1 MGKNKMKVISTRH
14 AGVDRLK
21 GLVHGPAGAGK
32 TYLASTTGNHRSTLV
47 LSAEAG
53 LLSLRQFDIK
63 AIEIDSFAAL
73 RDTFA
78 WIRAGAPLG
87 GDPESEDTFQW
98 IVLDSISEIAE
109 NCLEDMKKKY
119 PDGRQAYGEMGNM
132 MVQLIKSFRDLPYHV
147 VMTCKQ
153 AREQDASGMMLY
165 GPSLPGKIVT
175 QNISYLFD
183 EVLALRVNVDDEG
196 KPVRYFQCQ
205 RDNQYDCKD
214 RSGILDLHEPANL
227 KHVWTKIR
235 HNVGEN
241 NA

>member
-1 MGKNKMKVISTRH
+1 MGKDKMKVISTRH

-21 GLVHGPAGAGK
+21 VLVHGPAGAGK

-98 IVLDSISEIAE
+98 IVLDSISEIALSKMAGSKPSSV
-109 NCLEDMKKKY
+109 NCERIFAAVAFAAKIFGLSFIPGAGQISISKSII
-119 PDGRQAYGEMGNM
+119 
-132 MVQLIKSFRDLPYHV
+132 LIFSFLNSLK
-147 VMTCKQ
+147 T
-153 AREQDASGMMLY
+153 
-165 GPSLPGKIVT
+165 PS
-175 QNISYLFD
+175 
-183 EVLALRVNVDDEG
+183 
-196 KPVRYFQCQ
+196 
-205 RDNQYDCKD
+205 
-214 RSGILDLHEPANL
+214 
-227 KHVWTKIR
+227 
-235 HNVGEN
+235 
-241 NA
+241 